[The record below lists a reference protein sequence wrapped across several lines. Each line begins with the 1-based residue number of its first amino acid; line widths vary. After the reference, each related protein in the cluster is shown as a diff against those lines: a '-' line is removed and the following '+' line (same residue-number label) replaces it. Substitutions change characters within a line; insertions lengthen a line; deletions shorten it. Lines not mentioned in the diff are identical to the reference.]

1 MLAQDEKNP
10 ACGFFVL
17 FSSFLFPS
25 RFITFYSA
33 FESPISP
40 VLVVWAQPRAEPS
53 RRLANGLAGNLNDH
67 CLLWAC
73 CIVEKLR
80 PYFSIRLWPFF
91 LRGNGLGKTFAR
103 WAVAWR
109 DWASP
114 RARPSFERL
123 SCFRKPRA
131 SSADEP
137 TTLCSGDVAAAISR
151 GLSLWRRQ
159 AFTRTLGSWFL
170 KLPVFKNTISIHFR
184 SFYLGLLQER

>member
-17 FSSFLFPS
+17 FSFLFPS

-33 FESPISP
+33 FESLISP
-40 VLVVWAQPRAEPS
+40 VLVVWAQPRAESS

-109 DWASP
+109 DRASP

-123 SCFRKPRA
+123 SCFRNPRA

-151 GLSLWRRQ
+151 GLSVEPADIYQDTQVLI
-159 AFTRTLGSWFL
+159 
-170 KLPVFKNTISIHFR
+170 FKTAGF
-184 SFYLGLLQER
+184 